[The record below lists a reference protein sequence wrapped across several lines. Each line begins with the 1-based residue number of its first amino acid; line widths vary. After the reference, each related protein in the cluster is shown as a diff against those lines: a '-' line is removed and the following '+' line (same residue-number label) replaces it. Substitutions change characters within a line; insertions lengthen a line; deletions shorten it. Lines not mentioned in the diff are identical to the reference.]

1 MTTYLISESGI
12 WVDIPDARPRVR
24 AKLKKDS
31 EPAELT
37 VDEDG
42 AIEHSKDVLID
53 MYEGPKYERVRAES
67 EELWAVKD
75 RRKEKKEKVKGR
87 G

>member
-1 MTTYLISESGI
+1 MTTYLISESGV
-12 WVDIPDARPRVR
+12 WADIPDARPRVR
-24 AKLKKDS
+24 AKLKKDAA
-31 EPAELT
+31 PAELT

-42 AIEHSKDVLID
+42 AIKHGASVIID
-53 MYEGPKYERVRAES
+53 TYEGPKYERVRAES

-75 RRKEKKEKVKGR
+75 RRKDKKEKVKDR